1 MGHTGEIKGNQRE
14 KSLESI
20 SFYVVYVFFL
30 YYHR

>member
-1 MGHTGEIKGNQRE
+1 MGHTGEIKANQRE
-14 KSLESI
+14 NSLESI